1 MRTKISWPRS
11 RAGQLSPQRRE
22 RDLRSLRNET
32 YDVLVIG
39 GGVTGAGAAVDAAS
53 RGLKTALVE
62 SRDFAAGTSSRSSK
76 LIHGGLRYLEQLNFA
91 LVHEALTERGLLAES
106 IAPHLVRPLPFL
118 VPLNNVVQRG
128 YYGAGVAL
136 YDLLA
141 TAKSRGRGG
150 MPWHRHLSKRQ
161 TQEVFPHLRSDLHG
175 SIRYFDGQVDDARF
189 VTTLARTAASL
200 GAAVTASV
208 EAVGLL
214 QTPSGRVRGIKAF
227 DVESGEYFEIR
238 AKSVI
243 SAAGVWSDDIA
254 ALTEQPVGIRVQAS
268 KGVHLVLPRSAID
281 GDMGIIS
288 KTRWSVLF
296 IIPWGEQWIIG
307 TTDTPW
313 HLNRSHPAASA
324 SDVAYLLE
332 QTNMLLNKQITI
344 KDVAGVYAGLR
355 PLLRGETDST
365 SQLSREHAVV
375 QPAPGLVLVAGGK
388 FTTYRV
394 MAADAVD
401 AAVPTA
407 PPSGTD
413 RLPLL
418 GADAY
423 HYYWQRRSKL
433 ARHYNQSVPMI
444 EHLLQRY
451 GCLTPQVL
459 RLSVE
464 QPQLARPVK
473 GAEEYLRAEIVYAAR
488 SEGALHLEDVLT
500 RRTRISVETPDRGIE
515 AAADA
520 ADLMGA
526 VLNWDEKTRE
536 REIDAYHERVAAERR
551 SQQQPT
557 DDAAEAAR
565 LAAVEIRRVRPLAT
579 SEAS

>member
-1 MRTKISWPRS
+1 MSTSILWPRS

-22 RDLRSLRNET
+22 RDVQSLRKTE

-76 LIHGGLRYLEQLNFA
+76 LIHGGLRYLEQLNFS
-91 LVHEALTERGLLAES
+91 LVHEALTERGLLAER
-106 IAPHLVRPLPFL
+106 IAPHLVRPVPFL
-118 VPLNNVVQRG
+118 VPLHNPIQRG
-128 YYGAGVAL
+128 YYGAGVLL
-136 YDLLA
+136 YDMLA
-141 TAKSRGRGG
+141 SALGHGRGG
-150 MPWHRHLSKRQ
+150 MPWHRHLSKNQ
-161 TQEVFPHLRSDLHG
+161 TSEVFPNLRSGLHG

-200 GAAVTASV
+200 GAAVTPSV
-208 EAVGLL
+208 EAIGLL
-214 QTPSGRVRGIKAF
+214 QKPSGRVIGITAF
-227 DVESGEYFEIR
+227 DVETGEHFEIR

-254 ALTEQPVGIRVQAS
+254 DLTEQPVGIRVQAS

-296 IIPWGEQWIIG
+296 IIPWEDHWIIG

-332 QTNMLLNKQITI
+332 QTNVLLNKRITI

-401 AAVPTA
+401 AAAPTA
-407 PPSGTD
+407 PPSHTE

-418 GADAY
+418 GADAFS
-423 HYYWQRRSKL
+423 HYWNHRHKL
-433 ARHYNQSVPMI
+433 ARRYQQSVPVI

-451 GCLTPQVL
+451 GCLAPQVL
-459 RLSVE
+459 ELTVE

-473 GAEEYLRAEIVYAAR
+473 GAEKYLRAEIVYAAR

-500 RRTRISVETPDRGIE
+500 RRTRISVETHDRGLE
-515 AAADA
+515 AALDA

-526 VLNWDEKTRE
+526 VLGWDDTARE
-536 REIDAYHERVAAERR
+536 REVEAYHKRVAAERR

-557 DDAAEAAR
+557 DDAAETAR
-565 LAAVEIRRVRPLAT
+565 LAAVEIRRVPPLSTPA
-579 SEAS
+579 